1 MKALTSLG
9 PGPAPEIHEQ
19 FVDLVCADLDLMRAE
34 FDAIVEAGWGGD
46 ESPPQPG
53 QAQDTDEPDQSGRRP
68 DSPDHSGRRSE
79 VRTKAAPTDSIRR
92 RPRSPPRGST
102 PPAHGTVDGAPVA
115 RDATGAP
122 W

>member
-1 MKALTSLG
+1 MNPLTSLG
-9 PGPAPEIHEQ
+9 PGHAREIHEQ

-46 ESPPQPG
+46 DSPPQPG
-53 QAQDTDEPDQSGRRP
+53 QAQDTHVPEQSRHGP
-68 DSPDHSGRRSE
+68 DSPDRSGRRS
-79 VRTKAAPTDSIRR
+79 VARTTAAPTSSIRR
-92 RPRSPPRGST
+92 RPRSPPRRST
-102 PPAHGTVDGAPVA
+102 PPRTWPVDGAPVA